1 MKKINV
7 EVSDSSYPVFAGRGI
22 LHHLKPQLKKY
33 GRFKNFF
40 IVVDRNVAKYH
51 LKKIK
56 KAIGRRKKLLYYE
69 LKPGENSKSQD
80 QLKKLYNTLLK
91 NNYK

>member
-22 LHHLKPQLKKY
+22 IHHLKPQLKKY

-51 LKKIK
+51 LKKMNSSQFLMSTSV
-56 KAIGRRKKLLYYE
+56 G
-69 LKPGENSKSQD
+69 GEFF
-80 QLKKLYNTLLK
+80 LKKMKKSLTCHIVVV
-91 NNYK
+91 